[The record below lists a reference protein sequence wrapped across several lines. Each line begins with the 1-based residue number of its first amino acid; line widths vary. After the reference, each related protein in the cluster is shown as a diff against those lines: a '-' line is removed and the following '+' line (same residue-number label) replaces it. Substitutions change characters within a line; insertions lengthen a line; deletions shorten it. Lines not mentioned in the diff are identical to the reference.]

1 VVPCPTV
8 REVMA
13 ALEPLPLSPR
23 PGAAAIARRYI
34 ADVGRRLNLEGSVL
48 ADLQLLTSELVTNAV
63 LHAGTPL
70 ELTVTVSDCV
80 TVMVHDIG
88 DGEPQITSGEVGGWG
103 LRLVDQLSVRWGV
116 LPADPGKIVWFD
128 LPLG

>member
-1 VVPCPTV
+1 VPTS
-8 REVMA
+8 EKVMA

-23 PGAAAIARRYI
+23 PDAAVTARSYI
-34 ADVGRRLNLEGSVL
+34 ADVGRRLNLGESVL

-63 LHAGTPL
+63 RHAGTPM

-88 DGEPQITSGEVGGWG
+88 EGEPQITAKDVGGWG
-103 LRLVDQLSVRWGV
+103 LRFVDTLSSRWGV
-116 LPADPGKIVWFD
+116 LPAEPGKIVWFD
-128 LPLG
+128 LPLQ